1 MPSKDYRGLFDL
13 TDKVAAVTGGAGGL
27 GREAVLALGQH
38 GCHVA
43 VVDLD
48 TSKVRHLES
57 AFGAMGRNISFFDA
71 DIARSDQVSQV
82 FGDIMKAYGKLDI
95 LVNMAGINKR
105 LPVVEFPEEDWD
117 KIMNINL
124 KGTFL
129 CCKEAAKIMKAQ
141 GQGKIIN
148 MGSVS
153 SVLGHPNHSAY
164 AASKAGVLLL
174 TKVLAMELAT
184 CGVNVNAIGPAYVET
199 DLTRDYLKVGDHY
212 ESIARSIPMGRL
224 GTPEDVAG
232 AIVYLASKASDFVTG
247 TLLLVDGGRCAD

>member
-1 MPSKDYRGLFDL
+1 MPLKDYKGLFDL
-13 TDKVAAVTGGAGGL
+13 SDKVAVVTGGAGGL
-27 GREAVLALGQH
+27 GREAVLALGQY

-48 TSKVRHLES
+48 ISKVRYLEKEFS
-57 AFGAMGRNISFFDA
+57 AIKRNVSFIDA
-71 DIARSDQVSQV
+71 DITSSSRVSRV
-82 FGDIMKAYGKLDI
+82 FGEVMEVYGKLDI

-117 KIMNINL
+117 RIIDINL

-129 CCKEAAKIMKAQ
+129 CCKEAAKIMKTQ
-141 GQGKIIN
+141 GHGKIIN

-174 TKVLAMELAT
+174 TKVLAMELAS
-184 CGVNVNAIGPAYVET
+184 CGVNVNAIGPAYIET

-224 GTPEDVAG
+224 GIPEDVMG
-232 AIVYLASKASDFVTG
+232 AIIYLASKASDFVTG